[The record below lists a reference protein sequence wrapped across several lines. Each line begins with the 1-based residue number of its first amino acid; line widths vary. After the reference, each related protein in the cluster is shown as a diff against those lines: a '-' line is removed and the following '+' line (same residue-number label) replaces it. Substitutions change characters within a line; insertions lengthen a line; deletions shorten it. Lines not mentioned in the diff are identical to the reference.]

1 MKTSKKTEKDTASKG
16 RTSNTF
22 TAEEKAAMKSRVQEM
37 KGKAGGD
44 NVVLEAIAKM
54 PAPYRAIGER
64 LHAIIKASAPLLEAK
79 TWYGLPAYAKAG
91 KVICYMRMNPKPP
104 FNDRYLT
111 FGFNET
117 ANLDEDHM
125 WPIAFA
131 LKELT
136 AGEETQITKLVKKAV
151 S

>member
-1 MKTSKKTEKDTASKG
+1 MKPAKNNKKDTASKG
-16 RTSNTF
+16 RTSSAF
-22 TAEEKAAMKSRVQEM
+22 TTEEKAAMKSRVQEL

-44 NVVLEAIAKM
+44 SVVFEAIAKM
-54 PAPYRAIGER
+54 PAPYRAIAER
-64 LHAIIKASAPLLEAK
+64 LHALIKSSSPSLEAK

-91 KVICYMRMNPKPP
+91 KVICYMRMNPKSP
-104 FNDRYLT
+104 FNDRYMT
-111 FGFNET
+111 FGFNES

-131 LKELT
+131 LTELT
-136 AGEETQITKLVKKAV
+136 TAEETRIIKLVEKAV

>member
-1 MKTSKKTEKDTASKG
+1 MTTAKKIAKNTTTKG
-16 RTSNTF
+16 KKSTGF
-22 TAEEKAAMKSRVQEM
+22 TTEEKTAMKSRIQEL
-37 KGKAGGD
+37 KGKAGGETA
-44 NVVLEAIAKM
+44 LLAAIAKM
-54 PAPYRAIGER
+54 PTPFRALGER
-64 LHAIIKASAPLLEAK
+64 LHAIIKASAPSLEAK
-79 TWYGLPAYAKAG
+79 TWYGLPAYAKDG
-91 KVICYMRMNPKPP
+91 KVVCYMRMNPKPP

-117 ANLDEDHM
+117 ANLDEDRM

-136 AGEETQITKLVKKAV
+136 TADEAKITALVKKAV